1 MSKRRKEPADL
12 SANLTSLIDVT
23 FLLIVFFVLVSKI
36 NEVER
41 WELELPTVRDP
52 LSQSAEGEH
61 RVVINVI
68 PTTGGRVASYRV
80 GLAEFAGDD
89 AGLSQMTDHLA
100 GLYQTNPAIDVN
112 IRADRAT
119 HYEFVEPVLQAVSTA
134 AHKAG
139 MGAAGA
145 NPHIN
150 LVVTRGV

>member
-41 WELELPTVRDP
+41 WELELPSVPRP
-52 LSQSAEGEH
+52 LSEIAESEH

-68 PTTGGRVASYRV
+68 PAPAGRVASYRV
-80 GLAEFAGDD
+80 GLAEFQGDD
-89 AGLSQMTDHLA
+89 AGLSRMTDHLA
-100 GLYQTNPAIDVN
+100 GLYHTNPSIDVN
-112 IRADRAT
+112 VRADRAT

-134 AHKAG
+134 AHKSGVAG
-139 MGAAGA
+139 V
-145 NPHIN
+145 NPRVN
-150 LVVTRGV
+150 LVVTRGI